1 VEKQHPVELY
11 PTRGWA
17 FLTNHAQVLLA
28 VARNPDVRVTE
39 IAEATGITERY
50 AYRVLRD
57 LDNAGYVD
65 RRRNGRCNVYRVHP
79 DVALGDPIVEEQSL
93 RELLR
98 LIGEGESDE
107 MLAALRPRTLSDRL
121 FASGRAEHVRRIA
134 RKA

>member
-1 VEKQHPVELY
+1 
-11 PTRGWA
+11 
-17 FLTNHAQVLLA
+17 VLLA

-79 DVALGDPIVEEQSL
+79 DVALGDPIVEEPSL
-93 RELLR
+93 SELLR

-107 MLAALRPRTLSDRL
+107 MLAALRPQGT
-121 FASGRAEHVRRIA
+121 F
-134 RKA
+134 